1 MTSLRPHSLL
11 KQVTLLNNHNHSQ
24 PLNTMTTTT
33 TAAATTITHANMYDD
48 ASQTIDETNTT
59 EEEFKK

>member
-1 MTSLRPHSLL
+1 MTSLQSHSLI

-24 PLNTMTTTT
+24 PLNTTT
-33 TAAATTITHANMYDD
+33 TANTITNTNMYDD
-48 ASQTIDETNTT
+48 ASSIIDETNTT

>member
-24 PLNTMTTTT
+24 PLNTTTTT
-33 TAAATTITHANMYDD
+33 TTITNANMYDD
-48 ASQTIDETNTT
+48 DASPTIDETNTT

>member
-24 PLNTMTTTT
+24 PLNTTTTT
-33 TAAATTITHANMYDD
+33 TAAAATITHANMYDD